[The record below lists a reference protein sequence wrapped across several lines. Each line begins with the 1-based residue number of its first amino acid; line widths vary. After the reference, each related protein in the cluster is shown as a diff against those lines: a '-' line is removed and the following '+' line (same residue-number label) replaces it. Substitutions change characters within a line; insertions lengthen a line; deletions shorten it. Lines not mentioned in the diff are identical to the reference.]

1 MRYFA
6 ELAYNGMNYC
16 GWQKQPNEASVQ
28 ETIEQA
34 LSTIL
39 RQPIEIVGCGRTDA
53 GVHASQYFIHFDVE
67 SALPEGL
74 MHRLNKFLPDNIAI
88 YQFIAI
94 HHDAH
99 ARYDA
104 FHRKYGYYVNTQKN
118 PFSLETAYHFP
129 FGAQLNFQKMQMA
142 AELLLDY
149 EAFAPF
155 CKTNTDTK
163 TMNCH
168 IIQSEWEWIES
179 NKKLVYHI
187 AANRFLR
194 GMVRLIVGMCLNV
207 GLNRIS
213 IETVK
218 QSLDTQQPLAKS
230 WSVPPQGLFLEEIK
244 YPYIQTKII

>member
-1 MRYFA
+1 
-6 ELAYNGMNYC
+6 
-16 GWQKQPNEASVQ
+16 
-28 ETIEQA
+28 
-34 LSTIL
+34 
-39 RQPIEIVGCGRTDA
+39 
-53 GVHASQYFIHFDVE
+53 
-67 SALPEGL
+67 
-74 MHRLNKFLPDNIAI
+74 
-88 YQFIAI
+88 
-94 HHDAH
+94 
-99 ARYDA
+99 
-104 FHRKYGYYVNTQKN
+104 
-118 PFSLETAYHFP
+118 
-129 FGAQLNFQKMQMA
+129 MQMA

-155 CKTNTDTK
+155 CKTNTDVK
-163 TMNCH
+163 TMNCK
-168 IIQSEWEWIES
+168 IIQSEWEWIEH

-244 YPYIQTKII
+244 YPYIHTKII